1 MQNMYSEG
9 PLSVVTMV
17 KWTGKKRLTARGVT
31 TDDSIG
37 EILTSNLGHP
47 GQ

>member
-17 KWTGKKRLTARGVT
+17 KWTGKNKRLTAQGVT
-31 TDDSIG
+31 TASVKY
-37 EILTSNLGHP
+37 
-47 GQ
+47 